1 MEKKL
6 FKKSFHLR
14 SFKSIPYDDL
24 WDTKGVFT
32 TIRVKGKKPKFIF
45 LNEHLKNL
53 NKSLKMLNIQ
63 FSMNLKNFKFIVLRS
78 FKRNYNY
85 NHLLRIAVNNN
96 TISTDLR
103 KRLKP
108 RKFYTAFLVEYKRK
122 QPLIKNLYY
131 KKLIHLSKSINT
143 QSTEMILVNKNNIL
157 EGITTN
163 IICVKNKKL
172 YIPKNNY
179 YSGITLNFFK
189 KFTKR
194 KIYKINIK
202 QDKLGS
208 FDEILLVGS
217 GKGIVAVKNIPQIKW
232 INKSQVIYNELQEL
246 YNMFTERYDFET

>member
-14 SFKSIPYDDL
+14 SLKSVPYDDL

-32 TIRVKGKKPKFIF
+32 TIRAIGKKPKFIF

-53 NKSLKMLNIQ
+53 NKSLKILNIK
-63 FSMNLKNFKFIVLRS
+63 FSLNSKNFKSIVLSS
-78 FKRNYNY
+78 FEKNYNY
-85 NHLLRIAVNNN
+85 NHLLRIAINKK
-96 TISTDLR
+96 TISINLR
-103 KRLKP
+103 KRLKQNS
-108 RKFYTAFLVEYKRK
+108 FFIAFFVEYKRK
-122 QPLIKNLYY
+122 QPFIKNLYY
-131 KKLIHLSKSINT
+131 KKLISFSKLINT
-143 QSTEMILVNKNNIL
+143 QSSEIILVDKKNIL

-172 YIPKNNY
+172 YIPKDNY

-189 KFTKR
+189 KYAKR

-202 QDKLGS
+202 QDKLQV

-232 INKSQVIYNELQEL
+232 INKSQVIYKELLEL
-246 YNMFTERYDFET
+246 YNKFTER